1 MVLLFLQI
9 TVQIHS
15 QSKDLKPIQTYQ
27 KNGVTIKSY
36 DFKSLEPLFKQQN
49 DTTYV
54 INFWATWCVPCVE
67 ELPHFEKL
75 NKKTKNL

>member
-1 MVLLFLQI
+1 MQKQISNFIKNVMVLLFIQI

-36 DFKSLEPLFKQQN
+36 DFKSLEPLFKHQN
-49 DTTYV
+49 DT
-54 INFWATWCVPCVE
+54 N
-67 ELPHFEKL
+67 
-75 NKKTKNL
+75 